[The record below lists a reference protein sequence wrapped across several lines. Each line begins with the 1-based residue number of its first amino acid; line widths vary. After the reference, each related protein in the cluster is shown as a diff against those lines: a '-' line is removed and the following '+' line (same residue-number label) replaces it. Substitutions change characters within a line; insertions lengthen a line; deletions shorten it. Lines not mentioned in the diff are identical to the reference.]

1 MGRKFSGLLQ
11 SAPGFLSMGVMAA
24 TLKDEG
30 IVPVIREEFII
41 WVIKGN
47 KEGKQNLTRCVGIGS
62 NWQVVDLDFWTHS
75 AISFAVCN

>member
-1 MGRKFSGLLQ
+1 MDDKQTEIAQTSYFPLNEYVPAEQHFFSNNLERNGKLDMGRRFSGLLQ

-41 WVIKGN
+41 
-47 KEGKQNLTRCVGIGS
+47 
-62 NWQVVDLDFWTHS
+62 
-75 AISFAVCN
+75 

>member
-1 MGRKFSGLLQ
+1 MGRKFSGSLQ

-30 IVPVIREEFII
+30 IVPVIREECII

-75 AISFAVCN
+75 AI

>member
-1 MGRKFSGLLQ
+1 MGRRFSGLLQ

-41 WVIKGN
+41 
-47 KEGKQNLTRCVGIGS
+47 
-62 NWQVVDLDFWTHS
+62 
-75 AISFAVCN
+75 